1 MTIFQDAILPPG
13 CVRQRRQLYPSFS
26 NQILLIVNL
35 ALISTNLDRGL
46 ELWKI
51 PVEYQG
57 YKILEAINQNETIE
71 TFPRA
76 VHHTVWSLWTGNLKW
91 NYSSIVVIQCSSDIS
106 IHFICSALGNIS
118 RIQTSLW
125 LQVNWYI
132 NLEEQIG
139 DYEYI
144 DKILNYQNL
153 SYSE

>member
-76 VHHTVWSLWTGNLKW
+76 VHHTV
-91 NYSSIVVIQCSSDIS
+91 
-106 IHFICSALGNIS
+106 
-118 RIQTSLW
+118 
-125 LQVNWYI
+125 
-132 NLEEQIG
+132 
-139 DYEYI
+139 
-144 DKILNYQNL
+144 
-153 SYSE
+153 